1 MANLKRN
8 VFLSLAAVITSMSTI
23 SMNVAA
29 SQDQTQPVMPLE
41 EDEYLVLTVG
51 ESHYSWL
58 GGDLVLV
65 LDASG
70 EEVAR
75 LSGYGLTGNGPSM
88 SRGLILKQSAPL
100 EVFAGYQDGAEV
112 QSDAVSASV
121 GLYSL
126 ADQDW
131 LVEPSENRLN
141 LLSDSLYTDG
151 DMVSNLYKT
160 DGTCIKEMS
169 DGAARRGNYV
179 IDSQNVYDLDGQEL
193 MALDGLKF
201 RELIGDEILLIGYNE
216 DGSHWTQLTKADGTT
231 VWTEDSGLIWTGSVD
246 DYSSWTDAD
255 GKGQILVMGE
265 TPETV
270 LTEEGFLAKNAEVQG
285 SGMCLAAVKESE
297 QDGQQFVIRM
307 TDLTGNS
314 WFYLCDAEFHVV
326 TAYPEN
332 QVYWNETD
340 GQLWYW
346 TIGEGSGGVKNLLTD
361 ETMTWKQEGLSADQL
376 PVPLQVEVMQAG
388 STIGMVYRNPSGTGK
403 TFVCGIGEDTAAYTD
418 ETSITARMTA
428 LNDGTVEVYILSGA
442 YTENETDQ
450 VAYYTPDGK
459 AMESDDSVL
468 FQNQSMKCIQTKK
481 GIEIENADGNV
492 INMVGMNE

>member
-8 VFLSLAAVITSMSTI
+8 VFLSLAVVITSMSTI

-231 VWTEDSGLIWTGSVD
+231 VWTEDSGLI
-246 DYSSWTDAD
+246 
-255 GKGQILVMGE
+255 
-265 TPETV
+265 
-270 LTEEGFLAKNAEVQG
+270 
-285 SGMCLAAVKESE
+285 
-297 QDGQQFVIRM
+297 
-307 TDLTGNS
+307 
-314 WFYLCDAEFHVV
+314 
-326 TAYPEN
+326 
-332 QVYWNETD
+332 
-340 GQLWYW
+340 
-346 TIGEGSGGVKNLLTD
+346 
-361 ETMTWKQEGLSADQL
+361 KQ
-376 PVPLQVEVMQAG
+376 
-388 STIGMVYRNPSGTGK
+388 R
-403 TFVCGIGEDTAAYTD
+403 
-418 ETSITARMTA
+418 
-428 LNDGTVEVYILSGA
+428 
-442 YTENETDQ
+442 
-450 VAYYTPDGK
+450 
-459 AMESDDSVL
+459 
-468 FQNQSMKCIQTKK
+468 
-481 GIEIENADGNV
+481 
-492 INMVGMNE
+492 

>member
-1 MANLKRN
+1 MR
-8 VFLSLAAVITSMSTI
+8 
-23 SMNVAA
+23 
-29 SQDQTQPVMPLE
+29 
-41 EDEYLVLTVG
+41 
-51 ESHYSWL
+51 
-58 GGDLVLV
+58 
-65 LDASG
+65 
-70 EEVAR
+70 
-75 LSGYGLTGNGPSM
+75 
-88 SRGLILKQSAPL
+88 
-100 EVFAGYQDGAEV
+100 
-112 QSDAVSASV
+112 
-121 GLYSL
+121 
-126 ADQDW
+126 
-131 LVEPSENRLN
+131 
-141 LLSDSLYTDG
+141 
-151 DMVSNLYKT
+151 
-160 DGTCIKEMS
+160 
-169 DGAARRGNYV
+169 
-179 IDSQNVYDLDGQEL
+179 
-193 MALDGLKF
+193 
-201 RELIGDEILLIGYNE
+201 
-216 DGSHWTQLTKADGTT
+216 
-231 VWTEDSGLIWTGSVD
+231 
-246 DYSSWTDAD
+246 
-255 GKGQILVMGE
+255 
-265 TPETV
+265 
-270 LTEEGFLAKNAEVQG
+270 
-285 SGMCLAAVKESE
+285 LAAVKESE

-376 PVPLQVEVMQAG
+376 PDPLQVEVMQAG

-418 ETSITARMTA
+418 ETSITARMTS